1 MSYCGVSIFSDN
13 LSGQTANV
21 TFFPC
26 TGGTISLGD
35 QVFPFTYVTDYWYG
49 TYNCYV
55 STYAYD
61 YVVEVPC
68 PTPTPTPTLTP
79 TTTLT
84 PTVTQTPTMS
94 PPPGPP
100 PPVCVPAL
108 TGECPTYLAKRNSRD
123 LYLKNSGPTA
133 SLVATGLT
141 DTLCFVTQ
149 YAMDD
154 SRIFSVDTCDN
165 YTENSYV
172 ITEAGCMETTF
183 VKQWNLWEPTSLTPN
198 ALPLCA
204 IYDDNTLIVGAS
216 GAFEFQTGSTLYLY
230 NLTTSG
236 VTTWL
241 EIGNNA
247 EVSNVYYNT
256 GNTQLLLSYYSP
268 SGGTPYYELYT
279 GSTNPQLVSRM
290 PKNAGYTFYFSG
302 NTPIAVGPGGIQD
315 SLNFVTGTQ
324 TRIVDSSGIPIFY
337 VFFDGGSGSL
347 ENIASPVSCYD
358 WDIQWQVPTTPTMTP
373 TNSATPTPTIT
384 SSETPTPTPSITSSE
399 TPTPTPTLTQTP
411 TPINY
416 EFELGY
422 GFTPNDSCSSTETA
436 FYGSRSGGPTLEVS
450 EILYTNTQAT
460 SPAPDGYYSDGTI
473 LYIVSGGLGEII
485 AKYNSGCVNLP
496 TPTPTITQTSTS
508 TPTPTPTVTETPTNT
523 PTQTSTLTPTVT
535 ETSTNTPTVTETPTN
550 TPTVTVTPSITASQ
564 TVTPTPTHLRYLFSS
579 FFGLNAGD
587 ACSELFGRSIYGDSP
602 NFGDNLKFYNN
613 STGPVTINMT
623 GFYSFEE
630 TVLQLNNLGN
640 LVGVPFGCF

>member
-68 PTPTPTPTLTP
+68 PSSTPTPTPTLTP
-79 TTTLT
+79 TPTITASPTIGLPTSTPTSSETQTPTPSITSSQTPTPSITSSQT
-84 PTVTQTPTMS
+84 PTVTPS
-94 PPPGPP
+94 
-100 PPVCVPAL
+100 
-108 TGECPTYLAKRNSRD
+108 
-123 LYLKNSGPTA
+123 
-133 SLVATGLT
+133 
-141 DTLCFVTQ
+141 
-149 YAMDD
+149 
-154 SRIFSVDTCDN
+154 
-165 YTENSYV
+165 
-172 ITEAGCMETTF
+172 IT
-183 VKQWNLWEPTSLTPN
+183 
-198 ALPLCA
+198 
-204 IYDDNTLIVGAS
+204 
-216 GAFEFQTGSTLYLY
+216 
-230 NLTTSG
+230 
-236 VTTWL
+236 
-241 EIGNNA
+241 
-247 EVSNVYYNT
+247 
-256 GNTQLLLSYYSP
+256 
-268 SGGTPYYELYT
+268 
-279 GSTNPQLVSRM
+279 
-290 PKNAGYTFYFSG
+290 
-302 NTPIAVGPGGIQD
+302 
-315 SLNFVTGTQ
+315 
-324 TRIVDSSGIPIFY
+324 SS
-337 VFFDGGSGSL
+337 
-347 ENIASPVSCYD
+347 E
-358 WDIQWQVPTTPTMTP
+358 
-373 TNSATPTPTIT
+373 TPTPTIT
-384 SSETPTPTPSITSSE
+384 SSETPTPTPTSSETPTPTPTSSE

-416 EFELGY
+416 QFELGY

-564 TVTPTPTHLRYLFSS
+564 TVTPTPTHRRYPFSS